1 MPANLSELLSQ
12 AGLAN
17 PVQWTP
23 SILADSVMLG
33 QEMTDSAVLEA
44 TLDVVL

>member
-1 MPANLSELLSQ
+1 
-12 AGLAN
+12 
-17 PVQWTP
+17 
-23 SILADSVMLG
+23 LADSVMLG